1 MLKEREIFYPNSL
14 TVGEIENLD
23 GWKLKVATVHF
34 GITRQDCQRRGYGYE
49 RKQRWNDDKPEI
61 YLVAD
66 KDGVWPERQEVSL
79 ENELDWNSER
89 DLLSE
94 CGYNI
99 PELYR
104 QHIAAELGFE
114 LVDNR

>member
-1 MLKEREIFYPNSL
+1 MSKEREIFYPNNL
-14 TVGEIENLD
+14 TVDELEKLD

-34 GITRQDCQRRGYGYE
+34 GINRQDCQRSGYGYE
-49 RKQRWNDDKPEI
+49 LKQRCNDEKPEI

-66 KDGVWPERQEVSL
+66 KDGVWTERQEISL
-79 ENELDWNSER
+79 ENELDWNSTR
-89 DLLSE
+89 DLLAE

-99 PELYR
+99 RELYR
-104 QHIAAELGFE
+104 QYIATQLGFE

>member
-1 MLKEREIFYPNSL
+1 MSKEREIFYPNNL
-14 TVGEIENLD
+14 TVEELENLD

-34 GITRQDCQRRGYGYE
+34 GIHRQDCQKFGYGYE
-49 RKQRWNDDKPEI
+49 RKRKFLDEGEQI

-66 KDGVWPERQEVSL
+66 KDVIYEPEQEISL
-79 ENELDWNSER
+79 ENELDWNSTG
-89 DLLSE
+89 DMLAE

-104 QHIAAELGFE
+104 QHIAIQLGFE

>member
-1 MLKEREIFYPNSL
+1 MSKEREIFYPNKL
-14 TVGEIENLD
+14 TVEELENLE

-34 GITRQDCQRRGYGYE
+34 GKTRQDCQRLGYGYE

-66 KDGVWPERQEVSL
+66 KDGVWTERQEVSL
-79 ENELDWNSER
+79 ENELDWDNEK

-104 QHIAAELGFE
+104 QHIATELGFE

>member
-1 MLKEREIFYPNSL
+1 MSKQREIFYPNNL
-14 TVGEIENLD
+14 TVDELQNLD

-34 GITRQDCQRRGYGYE
+34 GTTRQDCQRLCYGYE
-49 RKQRWNDDKPEI
+49 LKQRWNDEKPEI

-66 KDGVWPERQEVSL
+66 KDGVWTERQEISL
-79 ENELDWNSER
+79 ENELDWNSTR
-89 DLLSE
+89 DLLAE

-104 QHIAAELGFE
+104 QHIATQLGFE